1 MNSSLIRTSSGSPLA
16 QVGEVVL
23 SEPEGAQVRIFRD
36 GDRCLLTADRR
47 VGSSHFALQTILSEE
62 QYTHLTRF
70 SSGLGSG
77 TAPVEVERKWK
88 VVDGQPREAFAQL
101 QSRTESSSSVSI
113 EQGYL
118 VLGESEARLRRKE
131 GECFLTLKG
140 SGGRTRCEVEIGLSR
155 EQFEALWLGTE
166 GRRLEKTRT
175 SFTLTQPS
183 GAPLVV
189 EVDQFHGRHAP
200 LVVIE
205 CEFPSESAAEEFT
218 APSWFGEEVTEDG
231 AYKNKSLVRN
241 GVPPE
246 SLQSL
251 RAPLPR

>member
-1 MNSSLIRTSSGSPLA
+1 MNSHIVPTSSVCPPA
-16 QVGEVVL
+16 RIGEVVL
-23 SEPEGAQVRIFRD
+23 SDPEGAQVRIFRD
-36 GDRCLLTADRR
+36 GDRYLLTADRR
-47 VGSSHFALQTILSEE
+47 IGSSHFALQTILSEE

-70 SSGLGSG
+70 SSGLSSG
-77 TAPVEVERKWK
+77 TAPVEVERKWR
-88 VVDGQPREAFAQL
+88 VVDGQPREILEQL
-101 QSRTESSSSVSI
+101 QGRTESSSSVSI

-118 VLGESEARLRRKE
+118 VLGENEARLRRK
-131 GECFLTLKG
+131 GSECFLTLKG

-200 LVVIE
+200 LVVVE
-205 CEFPSESAAEEFT
+205 CEFPSDSAAEEFT

-241 GVPPE
+241 GLPPV

-251 RAPLPR
+251 RAPIPR